1 MKKKIRILLFFFGL
15 FGIIL
20 FLLWSNLYLISVIL
34 FVVLDSIS
42 LRKIPAFLKNILSCR
57 IYKLTYYL
65 YILISPILFAIFFR
79 TFFFDIYFVPS
90 SSMEKTLFPNDYVIV
105 NKISYGVKL
114 PKHLRNI
121 PVVGSFFNPPEDE
134 YNLYQSLKPF
144 KKFQREDIAVFKA
157 VDGSDK
163 FLIKRII
170 GMPSDTIQIQ
180 QSKVFIDSRELIEK
194 DNYAYNY
201 VQEQSERVLLFE
213 NYSNKE
219 FLEFS
224 ENQKKKYKKDIKEKS
239 NYNYFIFPFIKQK
252 KWTRDNYGKLIVPK
266 KGMKIKLTEEIINTY
281 KSVVLKFE
289 NVNLKKLTKQFYY
302 TFKNDYYFVM
312 GDNRHNSIDSRSF
325 GFVPQSYI
333 QGKMVSVFSKPS
345 LFN

>member
-1 MKKKIRILLFFFGL
+1 MKKNLTKIIFSIC
-15 FGIIL
+15 IIP
-20 FLLWSNLYLISVIL
+20 FIGFYIWSNLLSISILLILI
-34 FVVLDSIS
+34 LDSFTI
-42 LRKIPAFLKNILSCR
+42 KIIPTQIKKLASNSIYQIVKYAYIIILPV
-57 IYKLTYYL
+57 I
-65 YILISPILFAIFFR
+65 FAIFFR
-79 TFFFDIYFVPS
+79 TFFFDIYYVPS
-90 SSMEKTLFPNDYVIV
+90 SSMERTLFPGDYVVV

-121 PVVGSFFNPPEDE
+121 PIIGSFFNPPENE
-134 YNLYQSLKPF
+134 YNLYQSLKSF
-144 KKFQREDIAVFKA
+144 KEFQREDIVVFKA

-170 GMPSDTIQIQ
+170 GAPNDTIQIK
-180 QSKVFIDSRELIEK
+180 QSKVFINSKELIEK

-201 VQEQSERVLLFE
+201 VRGQNERVLLFE

-219 FLEFS
+219 FLELS
-224 ENQKKKYKKDIKEKS
+224 EVQKNKYKKDIKEKP
-239 NYNYFIFPFIKQK
+239 NYNYFIFPFIKQE

-266 KGMKIKLTEEIINTY
+266 KGMKIKLTEENINTY

-325 GFVPQSYI
+325 GFVPESYI
-333 QGKMVSVFSKPS
+333 QGKMVSIF
-345 LFN
+345 